1 MDVQAVLKYMDDL
14 VFAQTGQ
21 HLDSLQV
28 AILKGVI
35 NGKKYTQI
43 AEEYSCSAGHAKDE
57 AYELWQ
63 ILSEALGEDLN
74 KSNFRATIERLG
86 FVNSQHQI
94 IGNPIQISNINL
106 CPNPSQ
112 NPEENLE
119 SIIQETAIPYVKE
132 NMTVIEIERQKTKL
146 EIVPSLVKLGLTAEQ
161 IASAL
166 GLSLEEV
173 QKCKPTGE

>member
-43 AEEYSCSAGHAKDE
+43 AEEYNCSAGHAKDE
-57 AYELWQ
+57 AYELWR

-86 FVNSQHQI
+86 FANSQYQI
-94 IGNPIQISNINL
+94 IENSVIGNINL

-119 SIIQETAIPYVKE
+119 SIIQETDTPYVKD
-132 NMTVIEIERQKTKL
+132 NTTVIEIERRKAKL

>member
-21 HLDSLQV
+21 HLDSLRV

-43 AEEYSCSAGHAKDE
+43 AEEYNCSAGHAKDE

-63 ILSEALGEDLN
+63 IFSEALGEDLN

-86 FVNSQHQI
+86 VANAYSNIVNPVQI
-94 IGNPIQISNINL
+94 GNINL

-112 NPEENLE
+112 SPEENLE
-119 SIIQETAIPYVKE
+119 SIIQETAIPYVKD
-132 NMTVIEIERQKTKL
+132 NTTVIEIERQKTKL
-146 EIVPSLVKLGLTAEQ
+146 ESVPRLVKLGLTAEQ

>member
-21 HLDSLQV
+21 HLDSLQA

-74 KSNFRATIERLG
+74 KSNFRATIERITAT
-86 FVNSQHQI
+86 NSNFF
-94 IGNPIQISNINL
+94 GNPVQIGRINL

-119 SIIQETAIPYVKE
+119 SIIQETDTPSVKE
-132 NMTVIEIERQKTKL
+132 NMTAIEIERQKTKL